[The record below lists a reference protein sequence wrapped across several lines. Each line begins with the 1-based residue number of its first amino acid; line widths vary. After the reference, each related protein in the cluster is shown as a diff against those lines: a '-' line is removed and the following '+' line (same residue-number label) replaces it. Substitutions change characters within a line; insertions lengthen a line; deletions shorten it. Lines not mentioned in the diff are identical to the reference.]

1 MAYTA
6 HGNVTVA
13 GWRDYDFIQ
22 FLYTNTNTYQS
33 EAINTARLI
42 AQSPVVNPM
51 GRNVQWTFTIDATDD
66 DVIAISTSSGNAV
79 PAPSATST
87 ITVIGWNAG
96 TVVGGG
102 GGDGTDQTARD
113 AAAAAQADADANT
126 TAATAH
132 AADSNAHHIPPTGG
146 GGFDPLSIGS
156 VNVAV
161 DEAVHWYATGIPIP
175 ATGNWAIIRIGG
187 EFQGASSW
195 LYLPELRDS
204 ITPGTVGE
212 GVGSGETMGIGV
224 VSVGGTAGVAY
235 IGKTTATGGF
245 FLFGST
251 TDHRDPMPLQVFIP

>member
-1 MAYTA
+1 MVRIKR
-6 HGNVTVA
+6 HGT
-13 GWRDYDFIQ
+13 RRRRHRR
-22 FLYTNTNTYQS
+22 T
-33 EAINTARLI
+33 
-42 AQSPVVNPM
+42 
-51 GRNVQWTFTIDATDD
+51 
-66 DVIAISTSSGNAV
+66 
-79 PAPSATST
+79 
-87 ITVIGWNAG
+87 
-96 TVVGGG
+96 
-102 GGDGTDQTARD
+102 
-113 AAAAAQADADANT
+113 ADANT

-195 LYLPELRDS
+195 LYLPELRDN
-204 ITPGTVGE
+204 ITAGTAGE